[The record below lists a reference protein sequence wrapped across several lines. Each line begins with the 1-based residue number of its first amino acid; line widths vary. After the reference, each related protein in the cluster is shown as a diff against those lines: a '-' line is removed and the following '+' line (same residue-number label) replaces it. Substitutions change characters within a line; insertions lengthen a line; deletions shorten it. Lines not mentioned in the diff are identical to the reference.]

1 MDKKKILKEVK
12 NWALM
17 ILVALFLATLLN
29 SKVFAKVIVQQS
41 SMENTLFHDQHL
53 IEDEISYQFKAP
65 QKGDIIIF
73 YKNEDK
79 GTIFTDIRRNVDN
92 FITRLKK
99 EDNEIHERLVK
110 RVIGVAGDEVDIK
123 DGYVYI
129 NGVKLEE
136 PYAVG
141 ETLVGKFVLPITVG
155 ENQLFVLGD
164 NRIVSVDSRTFG
176 LVDLKQIEG
185 KAVFRVFPFSE
196 IGKLN

>member
-1 MDKKKILKEVK
+1 MDKKKILKEIK

-17 ILVALFLATLLN
+17 IFVALFLATLLN

-41 SMENTLFHDQHL
+41 SMENTLFSNQHL
-53 IEDEISYQFKAP
+53 IEDELSYQFKEP

-79 GTIFTDIRRNVDN
+79 GTIFTDIHRNVDN
-92 FITRLKK
+92 FIARLKK
-99 EDNEIHERLVK
+99 EDSEIHERLVK

-123 DGYVYI
+123 AGYVYI

-141 ETLVGKFVLPITVG
+141 ETLAGVFTLPITVG

-185 KAVFRVFPFSE
+185 KAIFRVFPFSE
-196 IGKLN
+196 MGKLN